1 MFYPKY
7 PNDELKACPCCG
19 ITASFSQ
26 NSEYIGGCYVYN
38 AWIQCKNR
46 NCGLMIPAKPI
57 DDDNKDEVIASLM
70 AKWNKR
76 DDENDMINTWVRDVT
91 KSVNKKFYIDEM
103 ISWATFSE
111 DKNNSNIRVSIRS
124 RGPIINEA
132 ASKFGGGGHIYA
144 SGAKLSNFED
154 CDKLVEELDRVCK
167 EYKQLNM

>member
-26 NSEYIGGCYVYN
+26 NSEYIGGHYVYN

-76 DDENDMINTWVRDVT
+76 DDGNERTPMVNTWVRVVT
-91 KSVNKKFYIDEM
+91 KPVNKKFYIDEM
-103 ISWATFSE
+103 ISY
-111 DKNNSNIRVSIRS
+111 K
-124 RGPIINEA
+124 
-132 ASKFGGGGHIYA
+132 
-144 SGAKLSNFED
+144 SGKVELHAKLCKDGQSLINCDYWLNLED
-154 CDKLVEELDRVCK
+154 CVEVNE
-167 EYKQLNM
+167 E

>member
-57 DDDNKDEVIASLM
+57 DDDNKDEVIASLI

-76 DDENDMINTWVRDVT
+76 DEGNGRPPMVNTWVRDVT

-103 ISWATFSE
+103 
-111 DKNNSNIRVSIRS
+111 VSY
-124 RGPIINEA
+124 
-132 ASKFGGGGHIYA
+132 K
-144 SGAKLSNFED
+144 SGKVELHAKLCKDGQLLINCDYWLNLED
-154 CDKLVEELDRVCK
+154 CIEVDE
-167 EYKQLNM
+167 

>member
-19 ITASFSQ
+19 IPASFSQ

-76 DDENDMINTWVRDVT
+76 DEGNERPPMVNTWVRVVT
-91 KSVNKKFYIDEM
+91 KPVNKKFYVDE
-103 ISWATFSE
+103 I
-111 DKNNSNIRVSIRS
+111 VSY
-124 RGPIINEA
+124 
-132 ASKFGGGGHIYA
+132 K
-144 SGAKLSNFED
+144 SGKVELHAKLCKDGQSLINCDYWLNLED
-154 CDKLVEELDRVCK
+154 CVEVNE
-167 EYKQLNM
+167 E

>member
-1 MFYPKY
+1 MFYPEY
-7 PNDELKACPCCG
+7 PNNELKACPCCG

-26 NSEYIGGCYVYN
+26 NSEYIGGHYVYN

-76 DDENDMINTWVRDVT
+76 DDENDMVNTWVRDVT

-103 ISWATFSE
+103 
-111 DKNNSNIRVSIRS
+111 VSY
-124 RGPIINEA
+124 
-132 ASKFGGGGHIYA
+132 K
-144 SGAKLSNFED
+144 SGKVELHAKLCKDGQLLINCDYWLNLAD
-154 CDKLVEELDRVCK
+154 CVEVDE
-167 EYKQLNM
+167 E

>member
-1 MFYPKY
+1 MFYPKYPKY

-26 NSEYIGGCYVYN
+26 NSEYIGGHYVYN

-76 DDENDMINTWVRDVT
+76 DDENDMVNTWVRDVT
-91 KSVNKKFYIDEM
+91 KPVNKKFYIDEM
-103 ISWATFSE
+103 
-111 DKNNSNIRVSIRS
+111 VSY
-124 RGPIINEA
+124 
-132 ASKFGGGGHIYA
+132 K
-144 SGAKLSNFED
+144 SGKVELHAKLCKDGQLLINCDYWLNLED
-154 CDKLVEELDRVCK
+154 CIEVDEE
-167 EYKQLNM
+167 

>member
-1 MFYPKY
+1 MFYPKYPKY

-26 NSEYIGGCYVYN
+26 NSEYIGGHYVYN

-76 DDENDMINTWVRDVT
+76 NEENDMVNTWVRDVT

-103 ISWATFSE
+103 
-111 DKNNSNIRVSIRS
+111 VSY
-124 RGPIINEA
+124 
-132 ASKFGGGGHIYA
+132 K
-144 SGAKLSNFED
+144 SGKVELHAKLCKDGQLLINCDYWLNLED
-154 CDKLVEELDRVCK
+154 CVEVDE
-167 EYKQLNM
+167 E

>member
-1 MFYPKY
+1 MFYPKYPKY

-26 NSEYIGGCYVYN
+26 NSEYIGGHYVYN

-76 DDENDMINTWVRDVT
+76 DEGNERPPMVNTWVRDVT
-91 KSVNKKFYIDEM
+91 KPGNKKFYIDEM
-103 ISWATFSE
+103 
-111 DKNNSNIRVSIRS
+111 VSY
-124 RGPIINEA
+124 
-132 ASKFGGGGHIYA
+132 K
-144 SGAKLSNFED
+144 SGKVELHAKLCKDSQLLINCDYWLNLED
-154 CDKLVEELDRVCK
+154 CVEVNE
-167 EYKQLNM
+167 E